1 MSGRK
6 FTAEE
11 SDRFQINV
19 GRIVQGRRV
28 SQEDLIR
35 SSVVTIPEEG
45 ADQLRTLLE
54 HIFRPD
60 DWVEF
65 VPAALKEEGQ
75 KPSPAPRGTITKVGQ
90 LDSNLDELLQHSVGT
105 FLRINPVRQSP
116 SGPTKSTDIVRF
128 QHLLIEHDNLTKED
142 QAALLAS
149 LELPI
154 AVIIDSGGKS
164 LHAWLS
170 MNMKSNQRGNFMLAA
185 RRIMALLKPLGFDL
199 SNSDSSRLSRAPGF
213 KRTDDLKKGATL
225 QRLLYLNP
233 KVKWDTPPIMDV
245 IEAAR
250 KAIPAEPQN
259 Q

>member
-1 MSGRK
+1 MSGKK

-11 SDRFQINV
+11 SEQVEINV
-19 GRIVQGRRV
+19 RRIVQGRRV

-35 SSVVTIPEEG
+35 ASAVTIPKEG
-45 ADQLRTLLE
+45 TDQIRTLLE
-54 HIFRPD
+54 HLFRPD

-65 VPAALKEEGQ
+65 VPAVLKEKGQ
-75 KPSPAPRGTITKVGQ
+75 KPSPAPRGTITKVGHV
-90 LDSNLDELLQHSVGT
+90 DSNLDELLQHSVGT

-116 SGPTKSTDIVRF
+116 SGPTKSSDIARF
-128 QHLLIEHDNLTKED
+128 PHLLIEHDNLTKED

-170 MNMKSNQRGNFMLAA
+170 MNMKINQRGNFMLAA

-213 KRTDDLKKGATL
+213 ERTDDQEKGATL

-245 IEAAR
+245 IESAR
-250 KAIPAEPQN
+250 KAAPAESTN